1 MVKYTPIK
9 HSIFIINKIDYGILI
24 SNLVCIN
31 TNSIYTQIYRIK
43 AIKNFD
49 FKVSNEKST

>member
-1 MVKYTPIK
+1 M
-9 HSIFIINKIDYGILI
+9 NKIDYGILI
-24 SNLVCIN
+24 SCLVDIN